1 LRIFFYDLGV
11 LDERN
16 HAHRPLTLGAG
27 EGVNLV
33 DFLDEPCPVLAV
45 PLGWFIGLQ
54 DGRDQSVLV
63 YLLALTPTDVAVVAI
78 VTNHLFA
85 LIGNM
90 GTHSSEPLQRIK
102 GLLVFSIFRPVEHLG
117 IILSWENDA
126 RTT

>member
-1 LRIFFYDLGV
+1 MYRGCVLAVRGGGRGFTSHNPRCLRIFFYDLGV

-54 DGRDQSVLV
+54 DARDQSVLV
-63 YLLALTPTDVAVVAI
+63 CLLALTPTDVAVVA
-78 VTNHLFA
+78 L
-85 LIGNM
+85 
-90 GTHSSEPLQRIK
+90 PL
-102 GLLVFSIFRPVEHLG
+102 
-117 IILSWENDA
+117 
-126 RTT
+126 